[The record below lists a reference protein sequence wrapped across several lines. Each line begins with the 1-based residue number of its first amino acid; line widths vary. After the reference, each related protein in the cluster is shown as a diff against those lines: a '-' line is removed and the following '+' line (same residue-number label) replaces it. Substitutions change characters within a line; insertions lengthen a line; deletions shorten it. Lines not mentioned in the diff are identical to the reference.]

1 MIARTDRYQPKR
13 KSRGTNDFTAWIP
26 IPKSGPEAPQLSR
39 IPLWSRALSMTPS
52 RHLSLPG
59 RLVDPSLPGF
69 FLDVA
74 IRDEPFARP
83 VLNR

>member
-1 MIARTDRYQPKR
+1 MIARTDRYQLKR

-26 IPKSGPEAPQLSR
+26 IAKSGPEAPQLSR
-39 IPLWSRALSMTPS
+39 IPLWSRALPMTPS
-52 RHLSLPG
+52 RHLSQPG
-59 RLVDPSLPGF
+59 RLVGPSLPGL

-74 IRDEPFARP
+74 IRDELFARP